1 MGDPQLLSFAVCLT
15 PFQTNL
21 ENTVEGRPD
30 AMVSLQRAV
39 GLDLVVA
46 QAAAPAG
53 TEDRVAMSSVSV
65 G

>member
-1 MGDPQLLSFAVCLT
+1 MRGPQPLCLASLW
-15 PFQTNL
+15 PHP
-21 ENTVEGRPD
+21 ENAVEGRPD
-30 AMVSLQRAV
+30 AIISLQGAV

-53 TEDRVAMSSVSV
+53 TEDRAAVSSVNA

>member
-1 MGDPQLLSFAVCLT
+1 MGDPQLPPFPVCLA
-15 PFQTNL
+15 PLQPHL
-21 ENTVEGRPD
+21 ENAVEGRPD
-30 AMVSLQRAV
+30 ALVSLQRAV

-53 TEDRVAMSSVSV
+53 TEDRATVSSVSV